1 MADYNFQY
9 LPVTGKLAGKDM
21 LDQTERAINELA
33 EIVNE
38 GSAQVE
44 IITTLANDANNNAA
58 EALEKADE
66 ALETSSRVYIT
77 ESSAVDLDDYCESQ
91 LIYIADDTSDNLP
104 VEDTGFLEVKT
115 NDDKTACD
123 QVFVCDTTADTYTRS
138 GTITAET
145 VGDVTTYTATFGAWS
160 SKPATENY
168 VQNEL
173 QSYAPSNSPAL
184 TGTATAE
191 NITASGDVGV
201 GGDLTVTGA
210 ITGNLTGTATNATND
225 GNGNQISTTYL
236 PLAGGT
242 LTGVVDG
249 VTATASDSST
259 KLATTAYVKEN
270 VPKSVGGTQRP
281 VYTDA
286 NGKITACTTTGSNG
300 GLEGVN
306 TIASNYIRYVSGL
319 QICWGS
325 GTYTTTGS
333 SVTFPA
339 AFNATPNILVSA
351 AGYSNSGGFYDAT
364 STKFTCKTNR
374 ENGAAIAWRAI
385 GKWK

>member
-1 MADYNFQY
+1 MADKYNFQY

-44 IITTLANDANNNAA
+44 VLTKLANDANNNAA
-58 EALEKADE
+58 EALEKATE
-66 ALETSSRVYIT
+66 ALETSSRIYIT

-145 VGDVTTYTATFGAWS
+145 VGDVTTYTASFGAWT

-173 QSYAPSNSPAL
+173 QSYAPLNSPAF
-184 TGTATAE
+184 TGNPTAT
-191 NITASGDVGV
+191 TQT
-201 GGDLTVTGA
+201 LTDDSTK
-210 ITGNLTGTATNATND
+210 IATTEFVHDNTDNK
-225 GNGNQISTTYL
+225 L

-242 LTGVVDG
+242 MTGAIKGNPITLTADDG
-249 VTATASDSST
+249 NGNTASFVANADGT
-259 KLATTAYVKEN
+259 LEWDG
-270 VPKSVGGTQRP
+270 KSVER
-281 VYTDA
+281 
-286 NGKITACTTTGSNG
+286 
-300 GLEGVN
+300 VN
-306 TIASNYIRYVSGL
+306 SYDKTNTSAYIRFENGL
-319 QICWGS
+319 QICWGRMS
-325 GTYTTTGS
+325 NISTTASTINFAVAFIDTPRVATSQNVTNTSISAYDFTTTGFTVKAGS
-333 SVTFPA
+333 SSGNGGSYIA
-339 AFNATPNILVSA
+339 L
-351 AGYSNSGGFYDAT
+351 GY
-364 STKFTCKTNR
+364 
-374 ENGAAIAWRAI
+374 
-385 GKWK
+385 WK